1 MRLYVKQFFLYNE
14 EEGEIKMKVKVNR
27 DSCIGCGACAAI
39 CEDVFEIDDEG
50 LSTAKVEEVEDD
62 KKQEVQD
69 AADSCP
75 TGAIEVE
82 E

>member
-1 MRLYVKQFFLYNE
+1 
-14 EEGEIKMKVKVNR
+14 MKVKVNR

-39 CEDVFEIDDEG
+39 CDEVFEIDDEG
-50 LSTAKVEEVEDD
+50 LSTVKKEEVDDD

>member
-1 MRLYVKQFFLYNE
+1 MV
-14 EEGEIKMKVKVNR
+14 EGENKMKVKVNR

-39 CEDVFEIDDEG
+39 CDEVFEIDDEG
-50 LSTAKVEEVEDD
+50 LSVVKKEVVSEE

-69 AADSCP
+69 ASDSCP

>member
-1 MRLYVKQFFLYNE
+1 
-14 EEGEIKMKVKVNR
+14 MKVKVNR

>member
-1 MRLYVKQFFLYNE
+1 
-14 EEGEIKMKVKVNR
+14 MKVKVNR

-39 CEDVFEIDDEG
+39 CDDVFEIDDEG
-50 LSTAKVEEVEDD
+50 LSTVKKEEVEED

-75 TGAIEVE
+75 TGAIEVDE
-82 E
+82 

>member
-1 MRLYVKQFFLYNE
+1 
-14 EEGEIKMKVKVNR
+14 MKVKVNR
-27 DSCIGCGACAAI
+27 DSCIGCGACAMI
-39 CEDVFEIDDEG
+39 CDEVFEIDDEG
-50 LSTAKVEEVEDD
+50 ISTVKKEDVEDD

-69 AADSCP
+69 AVESCP

>member
-1 MRLYVKQFFLYNE
+1 
-14 EEGEIKMKVKVNR
+14 MKVKVNK
-27 DSCIGCGACAAI
+27 DICIGCGACQAI
-39 CEDVFEIDDEG
+39 APDVFELEDDG
-50 LSTAKVEEVEDD
+50 LAVCKVETIEEVKKED
-62 KKQEVQD
+62 VTD

>member
-1 MRLYVKQFFLYNE
+1 
-14 EEGEIKMKVKVNR
+14 MKVKVNR

-75 TGAIEVE
+75 TGAIKVE

>member
-1 MRLYVKQFFLYNE
+1 
-14 EEGEIKMKVKVNR
+14 MKVKVNR

-39 CEDVFEIDDEG
+39 CDEVFEIDDEG
-50 LSTAKVEEVEDD
+50 LSVAKTEEVQDD

>member
-1 MRLYVKQFFLYNE
+1 
-14 EEGEIKMKVKVNR
+14 MKVKVNR
-27 DSCIGCGACAAI
+27 DTCIGCGACAAI
-39 CEDVFEIDDEG
+39 CDDVFEIDDEG
-50 LSTAKVEEVEDD
+50 LSVAKVEEVEDS

-69 AADSCP
+69 ATDSCP

>member
-1 MRLYVKQFFLYNE
+1 
-14 EEGEIKMKVKVNR
+14 MKVKVNR

-39 CEDVFEIDDEG
+39 CDDVFEIDDEG
-50 LSTAKVEEVEDD
+50 LSVAKKEEVTED

-69 AADSCP
+69 AQDSCP

>member
-1 MRLYVKQFFLYNE
+1 
-14 EEGEIKMKVKVNR
+14 MKVKVNR
-27 DSCIGCGACAAI
+27 DACIGCGACAAI
-39 CEDVFEIDDEG
+39 CPYVFEIDDEG
-50 LSTAKVEEVEDD
+50 LSVAKTEEVEED